1 MAATP
6 KELNTLKK
14 KYEKSVVNYRS
25 AQRLMFGSL
34 TAYLT
39 ALRGEGEEVVVPES
53 SVQEVMP
60 TAEPEP
66 AVA

>member
-1 MAATP
+1 
-6 KELNTLKK
+6 
-14 KYEKSVVNYRS
+14 
-25 AQRLMFGSL
+25 MFGSL

-39 ALRGEGEEVVVPES
+39 ALRGEDEEVVVPES